1 MTTCTLLIAGLTAYS
16 MLTHDGRRMVSRA
29 EGTNTVYE
37 LVPTNQLPANLPPVR
52 EWREDDAVD
61 AALRERRGSVLG
73 CACNCVAWQKSRYDF
88 VQTGPKV
95 GTIPC
100 GASCATC
107 DNLVYYARLQRNR
120 RNRIETQCRVI

>member
-1 MTTCTLLIAGLTAYS
+1 MQFNCG
-16 MLTHDGRRMVSRA
+16 H
-29 EGTNTVYE
+29 
-37 LVPTNQLPANLPPVR
+37 
-52 EWREDDAVD
+52 WD
-61 AALRERRGSVLG
+61 AAHWDGDDSALTTVEEYGRNVRKIIHRIRRYWSEAKIVFASTTPMNPSGEFG
-73 CACNCVAWQKSRYDF
+73 RKQKSRYDF

-120 RNRIETQCRVI
+120 GNRIETQCRGI